1 MQKLGELKAV
11 ALAAVATA
19 AVPAFTPTTAG
30 AQSAPIKNVVL
41 VHGAWAD
48 GSGWQ
53 GVHDVLTSRGYAVSV
68 VQNPLTSLEADVA
81 ATARVLARQDGP
93 AVLVGHSYG
102 GVVITEAGK
111 SDNVAALVYVAAFV
125 PDAGKSLLKMIEG
138 GAPPPL
144 QQSEDGF
151 LFLDPAVF
159 AGAFANDLSQEQ
171 AAFLAASQV
180 PVAAAAF
187 GTPVSEPAWKDK
199 PAWHLIGT
207 DDHIIPPEAQRQWA
221 ARAGATVSEVG
232 GSHAVLISQPEA
244 VANVIEEA
252 AKGAASATN

>member
-1 MQKLGELKAV
+1 
-11 ALAAVATA
+11 
-19 AVPAFTPTTAG
+19 
-30 AQSAPIKNVVL
+30 

-53 GVHDVLTSRGYAVSV
+53 GVHDVLTSRGYTVSV

-102 GVVITEAGK
+102 GVVITEAGRA
-111 SDNVAALVYVAAFV
+111 DNVAALVYVAAFV
-125 PDAGKSLLKMIEG
+125 PDAGESLLKMIEG

-159 AGAFANDLSQEQ
+159 AGAFAGDLSPEH

-180 PVAAAAF
+180 PVAGVAF
-187 GTPVSEPAWKDK
+187 GTPVTEPAWKDK
-199 PAWHLIGT
+199 PAWHLIAT
-207 DDHIIPPEAQRQWA
+207 DDHIIPPEAQRHWA
-221 ARAGATVSEVG
+221 ARAGATIVEVG

-244 VANVIEEA
+244 VADLIEQA
-252 AKGAASATN
+252 AKGAAAVAN